1 MFRVQVD
8 ALLGVAGE
16 KATSHML
23 FTAIVTTIGVST
35 CPPTRNNEPR
45 NPWPCSF
52 VLVSLVNRRSLLVVN
67 VDIVNS
73 LVAIPV
79 VLLSSRVCARCRSSA
94 RSACSP
100 NVSSSYIYRRLCHGA
115 CRLRR
120 YGSALHSGSKH
131 SSPAS
136 ILWLLTDPYE
146 NGSCAVSDL
155 QFFSNS
161 IQLPRRFVRARSLSL
176 TLDLFPRVVV
186 LECWR
191 FGVRKPCRR
200 CRSRNLRIRSALQD
214 VATPPGTLQRTRL
227 DLDCAGE
234 SRTARRLSI
243 VAARNALVA
252 VCIYL

>member
-1 MFRVQVD
+1 M
-8 ALLGVAGE
+8 
-16 KATSHML
+16 
-23 FTAIVTTIGVST
+23 
-35 CPPTRNNEPR
+35 
-45 NPWPCSF
+45 
-52 VLVSLVNRRSLLVVN
+52 VN

-155 QFFSNS
+155 QFFRIRFSCLDALCE
-161 IQLPRRFVRARSLSL
+161 LPL

-214 VATPPGTLQRTRL
+214 VATRPGTLQRTRL
-227 DLDCAGE
+227 DLYCAGE
-234 SRTARRLSI
+234 SRTARRLPMA
-243 VAARNALVA
+243 AARNALVA